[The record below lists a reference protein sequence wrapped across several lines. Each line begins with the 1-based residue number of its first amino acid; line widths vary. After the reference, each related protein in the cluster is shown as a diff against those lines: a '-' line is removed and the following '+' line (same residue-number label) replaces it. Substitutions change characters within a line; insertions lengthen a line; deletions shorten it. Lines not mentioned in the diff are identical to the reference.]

1 MGPVM
6 SVPLCYGALVLFTAI
21 LHNVF
26 LIYYVDIFVSVYKID
41 KMSFWI
47 GETIFLIWNS
57 LNDPLFGWM
66 SDKAFL
72 QADSSSEH
80 GSSPQIVLRRFQALF
95 INGPLFALSFLTFW
109 VAWAVPAVQFVVCLC
124 LYDTFLTMVDLHH
137 NALLADLAVSDKER
151 TRLNS
156 YCSVFSA
163 FGSLSVFLSYA
174 IWDKENL
181 ANFRIF
187 CAILVCISISG
198 FFLCTI
204 WMKRQFVQH
213 RHQHKEKDP
222 LQSILVSRQK
232 LAPETHPKDRP
243 EKGTKA
249 NVIYR
254 RKCKEPN
261 CNNMYI
267 GETSRPLRQS
277 ILVSSSSG
285 SSDVQLSVRGYFRQL
300 MAHRNFLWFTAMNLV
315 QVFHCHFNSNFFPLF
330 LENLL
335 EGIPP
340 SVCSVLLGISFIF
353 PHINNLYF
361 LTLCRRYGTYAVIR
375 GLFLVKLVLSTAM
388 MMVGPDYTW
397 VLCFFIASNR
407 VFTEGTCRLL
417 TLVVSDLVD
426 EDYVLNN
433 RKQPVAALVFGMAAF
448 LSKPGQTFAPL
459 MGTWIL
465 SVQTGHDI
473 FQTGNKFGSI
483 QPDTSQM
490 DTDTFT
496 SHRLGCFHLLV
507 YVPIVCA
514 LLQLLAWSQ
523 FSLHGSRLRWIKSQ
537 REGGSTYKFV

>member
-1 MGPVM
+1 MGPLL
-6 SVPLCYGALVLFTAI
+6 SLPLCYGALVLFTAI

-26 LIYYVDIFVSVYKID
+26 LIYYVDVFVSVYKID

-47 GETIFLIWNS
+47 GETVFLIWNS

-72 QADSSSEH
+72 QADSSSDH
-80 GSSPQIVLRRFQALF
+80 GSSPQIVLRRFRALF

-109 VAWAVPAVQFVVCLC
+109 VAWAIPAVQFVVCLC

-181 ANFRIF
+181 GNFRIF

-198 FFLCTI
+198 FFLCTN
-204 WMKRQFVQH
+204 WMKRQFIRKH
-213 RHQHKEKDP
+213 HHKEQDP
-222 LQSILVSRQK
+222 L
-232 LAPETHPKDRP
+232 H
-243 EKGTKA
+243 
-249 NVIYR
+249 
-254 RKCKEPN
+254 
-261 CNNMYI
+261 
-267 GETSRPLRQS
+267 S
-277 ILVSSSSG
+277 ILVSSSTG
-285 SSDVQLSVRGYFRQL
+285 GAGVQLSVRGYFRQL

-417 TLVVSDLVD
+417 NLVVSDLVD

-433 RKQPVAALVFGMAAF
+433 RKQPVSALVFGMAAF
-448 LSKPGQTFAPL
+448 LSKPGQTLAPL

-473 FQTGNKFGSI
+473 FQAGNEFGSI
-483 QPDTSQM
+483 HADTSQM
-490 DTDTFT
+490 DSNTFT

-507 YVPIVCA
+507 YVPIACA

-523 FSLHGSRLRWIKSQ
+523 FSLRGSRLRWIKSQ
-537 REGGSTYKFV
+537 RQGGSTYKFV

>member
-204 WMKRQFVQH
+204 WMKRQFIQH

-222 LQSILVSRQK
+222 LQ
-232 LAPETHPKDRP
+232 
-243 EKGTKA
+243 
-249 NVIYR
+249 N
-254 RKCKEPN
+254 
-261 CNNMYI
+261 
-267 GETSRPLRQS
+267 

-397 VLCFFIASNR
+397 ALCFFIASNR

-433 RKQPVAALVFGMAAF
+433 RKQPVSALVFGMAAF

-473 FQTGNKFGSI
+473 FQTGNQFGSI
-483 QPDTSQM
+483 QPDPSQM

>member
-1 MGPVM
+1 MSNMGPLL

-26 LIYYVDIFVSVYKID
+26 LIYYVDVFVSVYKID

-66 SDKAFL
+66 SDKGFL
-72 QADSSSEH
+72 QADSSSDH
-80 GSSPQIVLRRFQALF
+80 GSSPQIVLRRFRALF

-156 YCSVFSA
+156 YCSIFSA

-181 ANFRIF
+181 GNFRIF

-198 FFLCTI
+198 FFLCTV
-204 WMKRQFVQH
+204 WMKGQFIH
-213 RHQHKEKDP
+213 RHQQKEPDP
-222 LQSILVSRQK
+222 L
-232 LAPETHPKDRP
+232 
-243 EKGTKA
+243 
-249 NVIYR
+249 
-254 RKCKEPN
+254 
-261 CNNMYI
+261 
-267 GETSRPLRQS
+267 QS

-285 SSDVQLSVRGYFRQL
+285 SPGVQLSVRGYFRQL

-397 VLCFFIASNR
+397 ALCFFIASNR

-417 TLVVSDLVD
+417 NLVVSDLVD

-433 RKQPVAALVFGMAAF
+433 RKQPVSALVFGMAAF
-448 LSKPGQTFAPL
+448 LSKPGQTLAPL

-483 QPDTSQM
+483 HANTSQM
-490 DTDTFT
+490 DTGTFT

-507 YVPIVCA
+507 YVPIACA

-523 FSLHGSRLRWIKSQ
+523 FSLRGSRLRWIKSQ